1 VDILE
6 DQVRFGIF
14 FRDASSAPAVANSP
28 AG

>member
-14 FRDASSAPAVANSP
+14 FSGRVFCTRR
-28 AG
+28 GK